1 MSDILTFNTE
11 EQQSNITLRKP
22 FTFSLVLSTDPI
34 LREVMPEF
42 DFANPPVNPNQFA
55 SSLVET
61 CKAHKGLGL
70 SANQCGIMQRV
81 FVIGTEHFQF
91 ACINP
96 KVVAQSEEISKDNE
110 GCLSFPAMHLKIPRP
125 IWCDVEFYEE
135 NGALKQIRLEGLT
148 ARCFLHEL
156 DHMNGIKFIEHA
168 GPLAVQ
174 MARQR
179 QEKLVKNVFLGRR
192 KTIARKVE
200 EILLTWLME
209 RRGLVSKS
217 RLLEVYLNVIEWG
230 PGIFGVTEAS
240 RFYFH
245 KILSISIWANVLSSR
260 ASFRCQKKCGGF
272 WIPMVVFAET
282 MVTLVH

>member
-1 MSDILTFNTE
+1 MSEILTIDTSTGVVTDE
-11 EQQSNITLRKP
+11 KIEVLRLYGENHPMLSVPIPEYKDVLP
-22 FTFSLVLSTDPI
+22 NPSMKNLVARLKLT
-34 LREVMPEF
+34 MKYY
-42 DFANPPVNPNQFA
+42 N
-55 SSLVET
+55 
-61 CKAHKGLGL
+61 GLGL

-174 MARQR
+174 MARQK
-179 QEKLVKNVFLGRR
+179 QEKLVK
-192 KTIARKVE
+192 K
-200 EILLTWLME
+200 
-209 RRGLVSKS
+209 LVRINK
-217 RLLEVYLNVIEWG
+217 NAKKMG
-230 PGIFGVTEAS
+230 
-240 RFYFH
+240 
-245 KILSISIWANVLSSR
+245 KI
-260 ASFRCQKKCGGF
+260 K
-272 WIPMVVFAET
+272 
-282 MVTLVH
+282 